1 MARSF
6 VLPLLALAL
15 STGCASLANSPEE
28 LRTTQRRIRE
38 IDGEIRNSVQILAH
52 CVAHSSDSAVQSS
65 AVNGILTI
73 IGNPD
78 PLEILYAQQ
87 LTAETVEDVIHHG
100 VALVEKQKTLAARY
114 DSLETKLSRE
124 FLQLSRS
131 AAAWSTVKCLASI
144 GLLLFL
150 LFTLFRRV
158 L

>member
-1 MARSF
+1 MVRFFA
-6 VLPLLALAL
+6 LPLLALVL

-38 IDGEIRNSVQILAH
+38 IDGERPPPAGGYCERILLRNGAPGEAH
-52 CVAHSSDSAVQSS
+52 MAPAAQQ
-65 AVNGILTI
+65 
-73 IGNPD
+73 

-87 LTAETVEDVIHHG
+87 LTAETVEDVIDHG
-100 VALVEKQKTLAARY
+100 VALVEKQKALSARY
-114 DSLETKLSRE
+114 DSLETKLSCE

-131 AAAWSTVKCLASI
+131 AASWSTVKCLASI

-150 LFTLFRRV
+150 VFALFRRV